1 MEYKDNKGMEN
12 ILILSK
18 NSIKTFS
25 ERTDKYMHPFG
36 TLKNIL
42 FMGLF
47 CGKLLITS

>member
-1 MEYKDNKGMEN
+1 MEYKDNEGMEN

-25 ERTDKYMHPFG
+25 ERTGKYMHPFG
-36 TLKNIL
+36 TLKKIS
-42 FMGLF
+42 FKGLC